1 MALQDLH
8 AFLVALSKHSDL
20 QDAFRAD
27 KNKVMSEAGLD
38 ATEQSLV
45 SSGNVDKIR
54 QYLGD
59 EYAKASAIKV
69 TF

>member
-1 MALQDLH
+1 MALADLH
-8 AFLVALSKHSDL
+8 AFLVALSKHADL
-20 QDAFRAD
+20 QAAFKAN
-27 KNKVMSEAGLD
+27 KTKVMNEAGLS

-45 SSGNVDKIR
+45 SSGDVDGIR
-54 QYLGD
+54 AYLGD